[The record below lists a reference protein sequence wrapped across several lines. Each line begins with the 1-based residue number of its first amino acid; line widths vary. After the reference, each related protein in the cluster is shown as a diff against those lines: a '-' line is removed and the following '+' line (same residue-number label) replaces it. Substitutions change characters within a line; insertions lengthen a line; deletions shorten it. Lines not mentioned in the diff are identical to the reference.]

1 MHQPVNTGLVLMGGG
16 ARAAYQAGVLQA
28 VAQLKRE
35 AGVRGSPFDIFVG
48 TSAGAINSAALA
60 CVNDRFELAV
70 DVLGQLW
77 AQLGVEHVYRAD
89 ALGVMR
95 SGSRWMTM
103 LSVGWA
109 MRKWRRTMPRSLLDN
124 SPLREFLQDHI
135 HLGRLPRLIE
145 RGHLR
150 ALAISGS
157 SYTTGE
163 HITFYQSRERVAPWT
178 RSQRRA
184 VPGPITLDH
193 LVASSAIPFI
203 FPAQPVAMADG
214 TEWLGDGSMRQS
226 APMSPAVHLG
236 AERVFVI
243 GAGRMQEA
251 RQQTAQRRLDGAPG
265 LAHIAGHAMSS
276 IFLDALST
284 DIERAQR
291 INKTLALLTPEQR
304 AGTPLRAIDVLVI
317 APSRRLDELAGEHQH
332 ELPGPIRA
340 LLGAVGVRGK
350 GRAATGSALASYLL
364 FVPGYVNA
372 LIELGAKDALAQRE
386 AVRSFFGWDRQD
398 QLPRTGSAPGGTD
411 GSLTGRPSL

>member
-1 MHQPVNTGLVLMGGG
+1 MQTAPSSALLLTGGG

-28 VAQLKRE
+28 LAELKRE
-35 AGVRGSPFDIFVG
+35 AGVRGSPFDILVG
-48 TSAGAINSAALA
+48 TSAGAINAAALA
-60 CVNDRFELAV
+60 CVIDRFDLAV

-77 AQLGVEHVYRAD
+77 AELSVDHVYRAD
-89 ALGVMR
+89 ALGVLR
-95 SGSRWMTM
+95 TGSRWMTM
-103 LSVGWA
+103 LSLGWA
-109 MRKWRRTMPRSLLDN
+109 LRKWRRTMPRSLLDN
-124 SPLREFLQDHI
+124 SPLREFLHDHI

-163 HITFYQSRERVAPWT
+163 HITFYQSREAVAPWT

-193 LVASSAIPFI
+193 LMASSAIPFI

-243 GAGRMQEA
+243 GAGRMQEPQHLA
-251 RQQTAQRRLDGAPG
+251 AQRRLDGSPG
-265 LAHIAGHAMSS
+265 IAHIAGHAMSS

-284 DIERAQR
+284 DIERALR
-291 INKTLALLTPEQR
+291 INKTLALLPPEQR
-304 AGTPLRAIDVLVI
+304 MATPLRAIDVLVI
-317 APSRRLDELAGEHQH
+317 APSRRLDELAGEHQQ

-340 LLGAVGVRGK
+340 LLGTMGVRGQ

-372 LIELGAKDALAQRE
+372 LIELGVKDTLAQRE
-386 AVRSFFGWDRQD
+386 AVLSFFGWDRQD
-398 QLPRTGSAPGGTD
+398 QLPRTGSPDGGTKVPD
-411 GSLTGRPSL
+411 MGQPTA

>member
-1 MHQPVNTGLVLMGGG
+1 M
-16 ARAAYQAGVLQA
+16 LQA

-35 AGVRGSPFDIFVG
+35 AGARGSPFDILVG
-48 TSAGAINSAALA
+48 TSAGAINAAALA
-60 CVNDRFELAV
+60 CVNDRFDLAV

-89 ALGVMR
+89 AFGVLR

-103 LSVGWA
+103 LSLGWA
-109 MRKWRRTMPRSLLDN
+109 LRKWRRTLPRSLLDN
-124 SPLREFLQDHI
+124 SPLRDFLQDHI

-150 ALAISGS
+150 ALAITGS
-157 SYTTGE
+157 SYTTSE
-163 HITFYQSRERVAPWT
+163 HITFYQSRASVAPWA

-184 VPGPITLDH
+184 VPTPITLDH
-193 LVASSAIPFI
+193 LMASSAIPFI
-203 FPAQPVAMADG
+203 FPAQPVEMEGG

-243 GAGRMQEA
+243 GAGRMLEA
-251 RQQTAQRRLDGAPG
+251 RRAEQPWRLDGAPG

-291 INKTLALLTPEQR
+291 INKTLALLPPAQR
-304 AGTPLRAIDVLVI
+304 AATPLRPIDVLVV
-317 APSRRLDELAGEHQH
+317 APSRRLDELAGEHQQ

-340 LLGAVGVRGK
+340 LLGAVGVRGQ

-372 LIELGAKDALAQRE
+372 LIALGHQDAMAQRD
-386 AVRSFFGWDRQD
+386 AVRRFFGWDAAED
-398 QLPRTGSAPGGTD
+398 VPRTGSPHLAT
-411 GSLTGRPSL
+411 STTSARPFTP